1 MKYNEIL
8 LNFLCATGFSQ
19 RNWRG
24 IVVNLGENA
33 MIGRGYFWRDWGKHA
48 SFDATTKL
56 KQASQRCVF

>member
-1 MKYNEIL
+1 MKYIEIL
-8 LNFLCATGFSQ
+8 LISQCLTGVSWP
-19 RNWRG
+19 NWRG

-48 SFDATTKL
+48 SFGATTKL